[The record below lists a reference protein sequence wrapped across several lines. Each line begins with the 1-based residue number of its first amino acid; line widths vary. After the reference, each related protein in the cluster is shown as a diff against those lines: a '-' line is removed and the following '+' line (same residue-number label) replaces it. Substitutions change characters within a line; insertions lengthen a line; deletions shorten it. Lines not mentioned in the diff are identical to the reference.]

1 MANHSY
7 PRAETSMVSFGNRV
21 EGFVAVPVKGKSPF
35 PAVVLGHER
44 YGLVKHTLDLAAKFA
59 RDGYVCVAP
68 DLFSRWDGD
77 KAALNRGEIMH
88 QLADDEIRFC
98 MSAGVGY
105 LLQHPKSRS
114 KKMLSRMNRLWFLD
128 GRFDSHRSARCGS
141 PNTAARPIGTA
152 FVIRVT

>member
-7 PRAETSMVSFGNRV
+7 PGAETSLVSFGNRV
-21 EGFVAVPVKGKSPF
+21 EGFVAVPVKSKSPF

-98 MSAGVGY
+98 MSAGVDH
-105 LLQHPKSRS
+105 LLQHPKVDPKRVVGMGVCQSGSYPLLLNSVRS
-114 KKMLSRMNRLWFLD
+114 EI
-128 GRFDSHRSARCGS
+128 
-141 PNTAARPIGTA
+141 TANIVVYGAA
-152 FVIRVT
+152 